1 MIKLIGENVREYLGD
16 KMLVRVLN
24 PDTKSN
30 NRELNLITNK
40 HRKKRRGKKGRFN
53 FKKIQI

>member
-53 FKKIQI
+53 FKKI